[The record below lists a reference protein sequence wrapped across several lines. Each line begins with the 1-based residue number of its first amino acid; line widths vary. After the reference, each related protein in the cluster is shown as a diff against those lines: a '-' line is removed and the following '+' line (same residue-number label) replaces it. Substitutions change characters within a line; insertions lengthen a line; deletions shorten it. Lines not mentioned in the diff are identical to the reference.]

1 MSDMFIS
8 LQMPNVTPAEEP
20 SEAAD
25 DSVSEELKL
34 AEAAAAAAVA
44 DGQYRQQLVTN
55 AGSDGPGANPTT
67 FEFTSTTPA
76 LCIVG

>member
-34 AEAAAAAAVA
+34 AEAAAAAAAAAVA

-76 LCIVG
+76 LW